1 MTRNEA
7 KKIQSKYGMEILR
20 HPVTGEA
27 WGLHKVSNHCI
38 KELDDLTNAGILPC
52 AMEVCYHAP
61 DYITYTLACP
71 VKWFDRC
78 GWADE

>member
-7 KKIQSKYGMEILR
+7 KELQSKYGMEILR
-20 HPVTGEA
+20 NPITGEA
-27 WGLHKVSNHCI
+27 WGLYLVSASCI
-38 KELDDLTNAGILPC
+38 KELGDLANADILPC
-52 AMEVCYHAP
+52 AMEACYHTP

-71 VKWFDRC
+71 KKWFDRC